1 MKIDVRVTGKWH
13 NKKLQN
19 KLENKYKLNLLV
31 GEIERA
37 NNDYIKELEEI
48 DNYYNE
54 LSNASKISINELEL
68 NKNNKNE

>member
-1 MKIDVRVTGKWH
+1 M
-13 NKKLQN
+13 NL
-19 KLENKYKLNLLV
+19 NKYKLNLLV